1 MHINKEGRAGRCA
14 GSEERGNAFVS
25 GRLMVKRPPAILPPL
40 TGVSLTI
47 TITRRAFLRVGEEG
61 TVGYGLAKVIRNSRA
76 RFRTV
81 ESSYDYVPSRGEK
94 WSSCIHVSEARSP
107 LVPRRKQISFNRA
120 RRSNRRSVV
129 REQRGTWRPQ
139 KTLVRSANER
149 FNSRKFAGVVR
160 NESKFR
166 RKRGRGQFKA
176 V

>member
-94 WSSCIHVSEARSP
+94 WSSCTR
-107 LVPRRKQISFNRA
+107 VPRLFPA
-120 RRSNRRSVV
+120 
-129 REQRGTWRPQ
+129 
-139 KTLVRSANER
+139 AN
-149 FNSRKFAGVVR
+149 
-160 NESKFR
+160 KFR
-166 RKRGRGQFKA
+166 STELDARIDAPSFANSVERDDRRKL
-176 V
+176 